1 MYQLIRLLLS
11 IIIILNLGCGYASDL
26 KTIEQSLSD
35 SVITAKIRAKFTKDI
50 HLNPLK
56 IFVSTDK
63 GVVTLRGHIKDKA
76 AFINALRLAKAT
88 KGVKIVDADELEIKQ
103 VNTTFTDAYITAKVE
118 AAILKAKVLDDESIP
133 LVGINA
139 TTNNGVVT
147 LSGDVK
153 HHESIPPLLKRTLAV
168 KGVKQLISNLRV
180 AESNNKSDQTQSEH
194 KP

>member
-1 MYQLIRLLLS
+1 M
-11 IIIILNLGCGYASDL
+11 
-26 KTIEQSLSD
+26 
-35 SVITAKIRAKFTKDI
+35 
-50 HLNPLK
+50 
-56 IFVSTDK
+56 STDK